1 MVIHQLILRRAD
13 QRILRVVNHVCE
25 LLRCAGLTVRA
36 VHQVYPHPCVFLY
49 LRLPRPYP
57 DLRPEAYTSQEA
69 AWQQG
74 FFSDGLRR
82 CDAGFPYDF
91 LWIRERVPHTNVVSC
106 TPRMCSLSAY

>member
-36 VHQVYPHPCVFLY
+36 VHQVHPHPRVFLY

-74 FFSDGLRR
+74 FFSDGLRNVMR
-82 CDAGFPYDF
+82 DSLTIFSGF
-91 LWIRERVPHTNVVSC
+91 TNVYP
-106 TPRMCSLSAY
+106 TLM